1 MLFCSDLRIGG
12 GDARKG
18 QYEFLLSQ
26 GYGYYK
32 IRLLRVYN
40 VNEIGLIDIVVSR
53 GIESEESRSDD
64 VDLSETLSGV
74 GNIYGFLVD
83 TLMVGSC

>member
-1 MLFCSDLRIGG
+1 M
-12 GDARKG
+12 
-18 QYEFLLSQ
+18 
-26 GYGYYK
+26 
-32 IRLLRVYN
+32 RVYN

>member
-1 MLFCSDLRIGG
+1 MFK
-12 GDARKG
+12 KG